1 MTQEFSQWLSEIRT
15 LQQQL
20 ADARQERDEAYH
32 SASSWRSLYDTE
44 AKQRREEATEVKK
57 TVASLQAE
65 IASLRQRQAN
75 PAITGSTYEAPVP
88 SYLMELSQEELQQM
102 LVEIVKRCD
111 RLQQELKTE
120 RQAHIQTRQS
130 LMGALGDTV
139 DRLTKER
146 LTPTDSACTD

>member
-20 ADARQERDEAYH
+20 SDARQERDEAYH

-44 AKQRREEATEVKK
+44 AKQRREELAVAKK
-57 TVASLQAE
+57 TIESLQSE

-75 PAITGSTYEAPVP
+75 PASTSASASDATVP
-88 SYLMELSQEELQQM
+88 PYLLELSLEELQQM
-102 LVEIVKRCD
+102 LVEMLKRCD

-120 RQAHIQTRQS
+120 RQDHVQTRQS

-146 LTPTDSACTD
+146 LTRTD